1 MEKLLKKLL
10 YGEQSKTIPNKSK
23 PNTILARY
31 ERVQR
36 LRNIAINESC
46 KGGIEFFIYGEKLKQ
61 ANRIL
66 FTLTNQLNQ
75 INSYQY
81 LNYN

>member
-1 MEKLLKKLL
+1 MEKFLKSLL
-10 YGEQSKTIPNKSK
+10 YGNEIKTIPNKSK

-36 LRNIAINESC
+36 LRNLAIDDNTFC
-46 KGGIEFFIYGEKLKQ
+46 KVYQ
-61 ANRIL
+61 ANRL
-66 FTLTNQLNQ
+66 LKELTIKLNEVNSFQ
-75 INSYQY
+75 I

>member
-10 YGEQSKTIPNKSK
+10 YGEDVKPTINKSR

-36 LRNIAINESC
+36 LRNIAIDDNTFC
-46 KGGIEFFIYGEKLKQ
+46 KVYQ
-61 ANRIL
+61 ANRL
-66 FTLTNQLNQ
+66 LKELTIKLNQ
-75 INSYQY
+75 INSYQT
-81 LNYN
+81 LNLN

>member
-10 YGEQSKTIPNKSK
+10 YGEEAKSTINKSK

-36 LRNIAINESC
+36 LRNIAMDEHTFC
-46 KGGIEFFIYGEKLKQ
+46 KVYQ
-61 ANRIL
+61 ANRL
-66 FTLTNQLNQ
+66 LKDLTIQLNQ
-75 INSYQY
+75 INSYQI
-81 LNYN
+81 LNFN